1 MIRKA
6 TNNTNGTKKVKN
18 DSVPDKVVQKS
29 VSDNQF
35 PQIYNLRCFTKILND
50 AEQKKKQQI
59 EKQILKKK
67 KIKSPVEKGRLVLV
81 LRVRLQKK
89 DAPGK
94 INKSTI

>member
-50 AEQKKKQQI
+50 AEQKKKQ
-59 EKQILKKK
+59 
-67 KIKSPVEKGRLVLV
+67 
-81 LRVRLQKK
+81 
-89 DAPGK
+89 
-94 INKSTI
+94 

>member
-18 DSVPDKVVQKS
+18 DWVPDKVVQKS

-50 AEQKKKQQI
+50 AEQKKKTVDRKI
-59 EKQILKKK
+59 DIKKEKNKVPCRKREISTSFESKTL
-67 KIKSPVEKGRLVLV
+67 EKGCSR
-81 LRVRLQKK
+81 Q
-89 DAPGK
+89 
-94 INKSTI
+94 NK